1 MINKKIKLLSTKRKI
16 LLANISYCIATLI
29 LFSFFASLFFLY
41 HKNAQD
47 IIMLHHLD
55 ITAYI
60 LFLFGFLF
68 TTLGSRL
75 EDAAKKENLK
85 AEIIKTYMDSNSI
98 IHVINYAKGKDIS
111 LELIYDTLN
120 DFDSSLF
127 HKK

>member
-1 MINKKIKLLSTKRKI
+1 MLNKKIRLLSTKEKI
-16 LLANISYCIATLI
+16 LLSNISYGIAALI
-29 LFSFFASLFFLY
+29 LFSFFTALFFLY

-47 IIMLHHLD
+47 IIIQHHLD

-60 LFLFGFLF
+60 LFLCGFLF

-75 EDAAKKENLK
+75 EDAAKKEKLK
-85 AEIIKTYMDSNSI
+85 TEIIKIYTDSNSI
-98 IHVINYAKGKDIS
+98 IHVINYAKEKNIS
-111 LELIYDTLN
+111 LGLIYDTLN